1 MNDFASSL
9 SSELSY
15 LYLEALKVVAP
26 MQSQYQ
32 KGDLSINEVVRA
44 HFCLADHFIQAGQGI
59 GGVGVKDEGMLIS
72 ALSRQYVSFGTTQKW
87 TTVFDKAATL
97 MFGLVKNHPFYDANK
112 RTAYLST
119 VHYLYSNGFIMT
131 ATEKELEDMTV
142 WVANNELHRFSRFRD
157 LKKKDSDP
165 EVRFLSHYL
174 RRNTRKVDRTQYM
187 ISYRELEK
195 ILKRY
200 GVWLENPNNNFIDV
214 MHWVDVEVPRT
225 SFLSKRK
232 TNKEIR
238 RAFALGFPGWNK
250 QVGKGRLGHIRKELN
265 LTPEHGVDSQ
275 SFFRDVDDM
284 KVLLGTYEG
293 ALHRLADR

>member
-1 MNDFASSL
+1 M
-9 SSELSY
+9 
-15 LYLEALKVVAP
+15 
-26 MQSQYQ
+26 
-32 KGDLSINEVVRA
+32 
-44 HFCLADHFIQAGQGI
+44 
-59 GGVGVKDEGMLIS
+59 
-72 ALSRQYVSFGTTQKW
+72 TQKW

-119 VHYLYSNGFIMT
+119 VHYLYSNGYIMT

-238 RAFALGFPGWNK
+238 RACALGFPGWNK
-250 QVGKGRLGHIRKELN
+250 QVGKGRLGYIRKELN